1 MENDSD
7 FQDGEI
13 LSPLKSLLFVDY
25 SDSAADPKYDAISS
39 APFSNRKPGDP
50 LQ

>member
-13 LSPLKSLLFVDY
+13 LSPL
-25 SDSAADPKYDAISS
+25 
-39 APFSNRKPGDP
+39 
-50 LQ
+50 